1 MDGPV
6 IVDLFAN
13 AEPLYIALDEKAVC
27 PVHTRPSKV
36 SRAPAN
42 GKAAVS
48 LTDWLMLLCRKGDWA
63 FVLYETTPGHY
74 RTWAGSK
81 AAQTDRLERAVQMT
95 QEAAFA
101 LVRRNHQQRHRADG

>member
-1 MDGPV
+1 MPSETERFSVAREDGLNELRLEKKMDGPV

-36 SRAPAN
+36 SRARRT

-48 LTDWLMLLCRKGDWA
+48 LTGIAD
-63 FVLYETTPGHY
+63 
-74 RTWAGSK
+74 
-81 AAQTDRLERAVQMT
+81 AALPKRRLGVC
-95 QEAAFA
+95 A
-101 LVRRNHQQRHRADG
+101 L